1 MWDMIK
7 ISGLEDPAHDK
18 KPHAKIRVIN
28 GKYRV
33 QGSGYLVT
41 PPTHITEELAL
52 FTGLL
57 YGDGSLMDFKSA
69 ARSGTW
75 RIDFAEGDK
84 EVVKIFAILG
94 KEIFN
99 VDFKVQSRET
109 WHVAYARNKVIYRF
123 LSRICRHPT
132 GKKTGKLRFPKIFRF
147 SGASRKFLSGLFSTD
162 GTIYLCYKYQPRIVL
177 TMQEEKLVREVYRE
191 FVRLGFK
198 PTYTT
203 EEKRGC
209 KLHRISLYGII
220 QVKKF
225 REEIGF
231 VGAKNKKL
239 EMFVKQQ
246 ITW

>member
-1 MWDMIK
+1 MRGMIK
-7 ISGLEDPAHDK
+7 ISGLEDPTYDK
-18 KPHAKIRVIN
+18 KPHAKIHVIN

-41 PPTHITEELAL
+41 LPTHITEELAL

-57 YGDGSLMDFKSA
+57 YGDGSLIDFKLA

-99 VDFKVQSRET
+99 VDFKVQSRGT
-109 WHVAYARNKVIYRF
+109 WHVAYTRNKVIYRF

-147 SGASRKFLSGLFSTD
+147 LGVSQKFLSGLFSTE
-162 GTIYLCYKYQPRIVL
+162 GTIYLCYKHQPRIVL
-177 TMQEEKLVREVYRE
+177 SMQEEKLVREVHTE
-191 FVRLGFK
+191 LVRLGFK

-203 EEKRGC
+203 EKRRGR
-209 KLHRISLYGII
+209 KLHRISLYGLV

-231 VGAKNKKL
+231 VGVKNKKL
-239 EMFVKQQ
+239 EMLLNSK
-246 ITW
+246 